1 MNMAPMDLDVNILGE
16 QLRSTKSQRRA
27 YRMTNRADQVDRTRD
42 RIIEATVELHGSL
55 GPAHTTVSAIA
66 QAAGVT
72 RLTVYRH
79 FPDNDALFAACTT
92 HWAAQQRMPDLDA
105 WRELPDP
112 TARLRFALTD
122 LYRFFG
128 EAEQMLTR
136 SSRDWDDLPEFVRTI
151 SREREQARIDAILS
165 AWPRHQRTATRRGLI
180 GHATAF
186 RTWRSL
192 CIEQGL
198 SPNTAAAAMVRMLG

>member
-1 MNMAPMDLDVNILGE
+1 
-16 QLRSTKSQRRA
+16 
-27 YRMTNRADQVDRTRD
+27 MTNRADQVDQTRE
-42 RIIEATVELHGSL
+42 RIIEATVDLHGSL
-55 GPAHTTVSAIA
+55 GPAYTTVSAIA
-66 QAAGVT
+66 QHAGVT

-79 FPDNDALFAACTT
+79 FPDNDALFAACTA

-112 TARLRFALTD
+112 ATRLNFALTD
-122 LYRFFG
+122 LYRFFA
-128 EAEQMLTR
+128 EAQQMLTL
-136 SSRDWDDLPEFVRTI
+136 SSRDWDELPEFVQT
-151 SREREQARIDAILS
+151 STQQLEKARIDAILS
-165 AWPRHQRTATRRGLI
+165 AWPRHQRTGTRRGLI

-198 SPNTAAAAMVRMLG
+198 SPKAAVAAMVRMLE